1 MGSLMGRER
10 SLFLIQYPPMHLK
23 SLELSG
29 FKSFAKKTA
38 LTFESSITSIVGP
51 NGSGKSNVAE
61 AFRFVLGEQSMKSMR
76 SKRGE
81 DLIFNGSKNVPKA
94 NRAGVKLVFDNRKRL
109 FSIDFDEVSI
119 ERAVHRD
126 SVNEYLINGS
136 LVRHRDILELLASA
150 NIGASG
156 HHIIS
161 QGEADRML
169 NSSIKERKAMI
180 EDALGL
186 KIYQYKKTESERK
199 LEKTAENIKQ
209 VESLRRE
216 LAPHLRYLEKQVEK
230 ERRVEELRKELVV
243 RYQEYLKREE
253 IYLAFTRK
261 GLLEEKK
268 KPSEELVGVDEKI
281 KEVKSTIAR
290 AESADLRSAE
300 LLEIETTLRTLNESL
315 QSVIKEV
322 SRLDGVL
329 YAEEKALQR
338 AKNTDRTSGVT
349 VSLSEVESL
358 ANKAESLFLSL
369 NQEENILTARSLF
382 NELVTAIRLFISS
395 RRGNVEKN
403 NDVSHLEKELQ
414 ELRDTKREVEKERI
428 SLSAKIADVR
438 GRYEELR
445 FSIEKDREAE
455 RGAER
460 ELFALMTRRGEIT
473 TLLAGLSSRE
483 NELVREEEMF
493 KAELIEGQTLGGLP
507 AVRFSHTELVDKT
520 GKNVSD
526 GEVVVEP
533 RERQRERQKALE
545 KLKIRLEE
553 MGGGVGDEAL
563 KEYEETKNRDA
574 FLAKEIGDLEKSAE
588 SLQILIKELAEK
600 LASEFSFG
608 VEKINRE
615 FNSFFTLMF
624 GGGNASLSVV
634 SRPMRKR
641 STFINSDDED
651 LYEEEQEAE
660 EGIDIAVS
668 LPNKRTKGLEMLSG
682 GERALTSIAL
692 LFAISQVNPPPFIIL
707 DETDAALDEANSKKY
722 GDMVENLSKHSQL
735 ILITHNR
742 ETMSRAGVLY
752 GVTMGADGV
761 SRLLSV
767 KFEEAVAVAK

>member
-1 MGSLMGRER
+1 M
-10 SLFLIQYPPMHLK
+10 YLK

-38 LTFESSITSIVGP
+38 LTFESSITGIVGP

-81 DLIFNGSKNVPKA
+81 DLIFNGSRAVPKA
-94 NRAGVKLVFDNRKRL
+94 NRAGVKLVFDNHKRL
-109 FSIDFDEVSI
+109 FTIDFDEVSI
-119 ERAVHRD
+119 ERVVHRD

-136 LVRHRDILELLASA
+136 SVRHRDILELLASA

-169 NSSIKERKAMI
+169 NASIKERKAMI

-186 KIYQYKKTESERK
+186 KVYQYKKIESERK

-216 LAPHLRYLEKQVEK
+216 IAPHLRYLEKQVEK
-230 ERRVEELRKELVV
+230 QRRAEELRRELVN

-253 IYLAFTRK
+253 VYLEHTRRR
-261 GLLEEKK
+261 LAEEKE
-268 KPSEELVGVDEKI
+268 KPSRELAGVDEKI
-281 KEVKSTIAR
+281 QQVKVTIAK
-290 AESADLRSAE
+290 AEGSDSRSKE
-300 LLEIETTLRTLNESL
+300 LLEIETELRALNEEL
-315 QSVIKEV
+315 EGAVREV
-322 SRLDGVL
+322 GRLDGAIFAEQRGLERARATQGSPGVQVPL
-329 YAEEKALQR
+329 LEVEKIAREAEELLVRVNHEGEVGAL
-338 AKNTDRTSGVT
+338 
-349 VSLSEVESL
+349 
-358 ANKAESLFLSL
+358 
-369 NQEENILTARSLF
+369 RSLF
-382 NELVTAIRLFISS
+382 QQFVSNLRSFVSMKRGVTS
-395 RRGNVEKN
+395 RD
-403 NDVSHLEKELQ
+403 NDLSDLER
-414 ELRDTKREVEKERI
+414 ELRELKEKKETAEKERI
-428 SLSAKIADVR
+428 ILSQKIKEAR
-438 GRYEELR
+438 GRYEKLKH
-445 FSIEKDREAE
+445 SIEKDREAE

-460 ELFALMTRRGEIT
+460 ELFSLMTRRGELT
-473 TLLAGLSSRE
+473 GLLASLSAQE
-483 NELVREEEMF
+483 NEFRREDEGF
-493 KAELIEGQTLGGLP
+493 KAELLEAQTLGGSP
-507 AVRFSHTELVDKT
+507 AVHFSHIDLFDKV
-520 GKNVSD
+520 GKKLSPV
-526 GEVVVEP
+526 EVAVEP
-533 RERQRERQKALE
+533 RDLQRERLKSLE

-553 MGGGVGDEAL
+553 IGVGVGEEAL

-574 FLAKEIGDLEKSAE
+574 FLEKEVGDLERSAE
-588 SLQILIKELAEK
+588 SLQVLITELAEK
-600 LASEFSFG
+600 LSTEFSAG

-615 FNSFFTLMF
+615 FNTYFTLMF
-624 GGGNASLSVV
+624 GGGSASLSVV
-634 SRPMRKR
+634 SRPLRR
-641 STFINSDDED
+641 RALLDVDEASDMEDE
-651 LYEEEQEAE
+651 EGAE
-660 EGIDIAVS
+660 EGIDITVS

-722 GDMVENLSKHSQL
+722 GDMVENLSEHSQL

-742 ETMSRAGVLY
+742 ETMSRSGILY

-767 KFEEAVAVAK
+767 KFDEAVAVAK